1 MSTTAA
7 PLQSEDIKQNYSDH
21 GYVVVKNAISSAKID
36 AFLDCYNAVKKHPLF
51 VYFSQST
58 HVGTRPKL
66 NEHGY
71 IRESMQ
77 NANRLAFFPKFCK
90 TFSEVIYDPSVAR
103 ALTEISGDQD
113 HVSWQNMFFDRSTG
127 TIEHQDSWYLDTD
140 PAGGL
145 IGVWYALENIQ
156 ADCGPFFVV
165 SGSHKHGL
173 IDRKDFPVHEE
184 FVAEIQRVMNS
195 YDPPKPM
202 LLNKGDII
210 LWHPFLIHGA
220 FDCKDPTLS
229 RKSFTSHFYAKS
241 AVAKDTES
249 GKKLSIYNHKAPRPT
264 VTPHLY
270 SAARF
275 SDYFY
280 SALVY
285 ATFLKDAARRTTAR
299 MSMRR
304 DAYVQPKKGM

>member
-1 MSTTAA
+1 MHVIETSTPPSAD
-7 PLQSEDIKQNYSDH
+7 LKQNYIDH
-21 GYVVVKNAISSAKID
+21 GYVVVKNAISHAQID
-36 AFLDCYNAVKKHPLF
+36 RFLECYNSIKKNPLF

-90 TFSEVIYDPSVAR
+90 AFSECIYAASVAS
-103 ALTEISGDQD
+103 ALERISGDTD

-127 TIEHQDSWYLDTD
+127 TIEHQDSWYLDTE
-140 PAGGL
+140 PAGGVV
-145 IGVWYALENIQ
+145 GVWYALEDIQ

-173 IDRKDFPVHEE
+173 INRSEFPVHEQ
-184 FVAEIQRVMNS
+184 FVAEVQRVMNTF
-195 YDPPKPM
+195 DAPKPM

-220 FDCKDPTLS
+220 FDCKDTSLS
-229 RKSFTSHFYAKS
+229 RKSFTSHFYPKS
-241 AVAKDTES
+241 AVAKDTEAS
-249 GKKLSIYNHKAPRPT
+249 KKLSIYNHASPRPT
-264 VTPHLY
+264 CCPNLY

-275 SDYFY
+275 SDYIY
-280 SALVY
+280 SMLVY
-285 ATFLKDAARRTTAR
+285 ATFMKDAARRTTAR
-299 MSMRR
+299 LSMRR
-304 DAYVQPKKGM
+304 DAYVARTK